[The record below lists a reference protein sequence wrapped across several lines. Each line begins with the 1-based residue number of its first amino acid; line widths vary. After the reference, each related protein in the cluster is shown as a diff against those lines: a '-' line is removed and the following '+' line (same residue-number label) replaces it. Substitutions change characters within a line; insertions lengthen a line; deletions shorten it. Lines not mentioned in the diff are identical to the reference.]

1 MKNMQASIQAEM
13 AVMPSTL
20 GEALLMELKM
30 LIKTRKSVTSKA
42 IRPKRQIVDWLR
54 ILKVVRI

>member
-30 LIKTRKSVTSKA
+30 LIKTRKRVTSKA
-42 IRPKRQIVDWLR
+42 IRPKRLNLR
-54 ILKVVRI
+54 LKKAKC